1 MINNFNIKN
10 LLLIFFSIL
19 FVSCSS
25 KKLKEDKFIKV
36 YSDLV
41 IAFDTSNVT
50 KNNREVIKQKVFEN
64 NDISEKQYQATLDFY
79 NNDPVKWQN
88 FFDKALAYV
97 DSLKSK
103 KN

>member
-1 MINNFNIKN
+1 MIKSLNIKI
-10 LLLIFFSIL
+10 LLLIFFSTL
-19 FVSCSS
+19 FISCSGQ
-25 KKLKEDKFIKV
+25 KLKEDKFIKV

-64 NDISEKQYQATLDFY
+64 NNISEKQYQATLDYY
-79 NNDPVKWQN
+79 NNDPVKWQK

-97 DSLKSK
+97 DSLKVK